1 MNETVL
7 PLLRRAVD
15 EVGPVVAFVA
25 VAEFD
30 RPTPCPDFDLKTVTA
45 HLIGGLRGFA
55 DVGEGKPFAFGSDPD
70 LAATSPATAFHTT
83 ADRML
88 AAFAE
93 PGMETRTFAMPWG
106 ETTGAQ
112 LLGFELIEVLVHG
125 WDIAR
130 SLGRAPAG
138 DDELAVAALGGAR
151 LWVDDS
157 VRTPQMFGPEVIV
170 TSEATALD
178 KLVAFLGRHP
188 TWKAPTALS

>member
-1 MNETVL
+1 MNESVL

-25 VAEFD
+25 AAEFE

-55 DVGEGKPFAFGSDPD
+55 DVGEGNPFEFGNDPD
-70 LAATSPATAFHTT
+70 LDVVNPATAFHAA

-106 ETTGAQ
+106 DTTGAQ

-130 SLGRAPAG
+130 SLDRAPVG
-138 DDELAVAALGGAR
+138 DNELAVATLGGAR

-157 VRTPQMFGPEVIV
+157 VRTPQMFGPEVIIA
-170 TSEATALD
+170 SEASALD
-178 KLVAFLGRHP
+178 QLVAFLGRHP
-188 TWKAPTALS
+188 TWKAPAALS

>member
-1 MNETVL
+1 MNESVL
-7 PLLRRAVD
+7 PFLRRAVD

-25 VAEFD
+25 AAEFD
-30 RPTPCPDFDLKTVTA
+30 RPTPCADFDLKTVTA

-55 DVGEGKPFAFGSDPD
+55 AVGEGKPFEFGSDPD
-70 LAATSPATAFHTT
+70 LTATSPATAFHAE

-93 PGMETRTFAMPWG
+93 PGMETRTFPMPWG
-106 ETTGAQ
+106 DTTGAQ

-130 SLGRAPAG
+130 SLDRAPAG
-138 DDELAVAALGGAR
+138 DNELALAALGGAR

-157 VRTPQMFGPEVIV
+157 VRTPQMFGPEVIL
-170 TSEATALD
+170 TPEAGALD
-178 KLVAFLGRHP
+178 QLVAFLGRHP
-188 TWKAPTALS
+188 SWKAPTALS

>member
-1 MNETVL
+1 MNESVL

-25 VAEFD
+25 AAEHE

-45 HLIGGLRGFA
+45 HLIGGLSSFA

-70 LAATSPATAFHTT
+70 LAAVSSATAFHAA

-93 PGMETRTFAMPWG
+93 PDMETRTFAMPWG
-106 ETTGAQ
+106 DTTGAQ

-130 SLGRAPAG
+130 SLDRPPAG
-138 DDELAVAALGGAR
+138 DNDLAVAALGGAR

-157 VRTPQMFGPEVIV
+157 IRTPQMFGPEVIA
-170 TSEATALD
+170 SADATPLD
-178 KLVAFLGRHP
+178 QLVAFLGRHP
-188 TWKAPTALS
+188 SWREPTALS